1 MARRLPGRWI
11 AALTGA
17 AAVAAWTIYQADDTP
32 TTACTL
38 VFDNG
43 QRIEAVPAA
52 VTDPQ
57 RGKGLSGRTAAAP
70 GMLFSWR
77 DSAERTFWMRNTHM
91 PLTVAFL
98 DSAGRVF
105 QLADMQP
112 ETTIPHH
119 SEKPATDA
127 LELPQGDFQ
136 ALGIQTGSRLVSRA
150 CLSAHQPRHTPA
162 VRATN

>member
-1 MARRLPGRWI
+1 LAKKLPGRWI
-11 AALTGA
+11 AALSGA
-17 AAVAAWTIYQADDTP
+17 AVVAAWTIYQADDTP
-32 TTACTL
+32 ATVCAL
-38 VFDNG
+38 VFDGG

-57 RGKGLSGRTAAAP
+57 RRKGLSGRATATP
-70 GMLFSWR
+70 GMLFSWP
-77 DSAERTFWMRNTHM
+77 DSAERAFWMRDTRM

-98 DSAGRVF
+98 DRAGRVL

-112 ETTIPHH
+112 DTTMPHH

-136 ALGIQTGSRLVSRA
+136 ARGIHEGSRLVSRA
-150 CLSAHQPRHTPA
+150 CTG
-162 VRATN
+162 